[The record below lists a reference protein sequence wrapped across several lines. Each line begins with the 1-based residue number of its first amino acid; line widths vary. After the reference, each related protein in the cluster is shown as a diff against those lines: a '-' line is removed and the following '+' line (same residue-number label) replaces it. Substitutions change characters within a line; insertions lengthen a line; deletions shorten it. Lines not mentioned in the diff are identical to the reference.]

1 MRAALRCSIINGLRR
16 CQRHLLEV
24 DGTNTEW
31 TLRDGVDWQK
41 KAVDTDYKD
50 YNAAFSAA
58 ITVIFTSA
66 TNIAAQYLK
75 KFFFVCLLRL
85 FPFLA
90 VSYIICLKLFETT
103 LGKKEPLMADILH

>member
-75 KFFFVCLLRL
+75 NFFLSAYSVYFRFWQSV
-85 FPFLA
+85 
-90 VSYIICLKLFETT
+90 T
-103 LGKKEPLMADILH
+103 